1 MTSGYYRFPTIH
13 QDTIVFV
20 SEDDL
25 WSVAAQ
31 GGVARRLTSNLGET
45 SYPTLSPDGVHLAFI
60 GREEGSPEIYVMPA
74 EGGSARRLTY
84 LNSNCRVVGW
94 SRDGASILFTSNYGQ
109 AVPAEMALFAVAA
122 HGGNGEI
129 TPLPYGAARSIGYG
143 PRGVVLGRNTGDPA
157 RWKRYR
163 GGTAGHLWIDRNGD
177 GEFVRFLA
185 EIRGN
190 ITSPMWLADREKPED
205 EGRIYFV
212 ADHEGIGNLYSCRPD
227 GGDLRRH
234 TDHEDYYVRNPSS
247 DGTNIVYHAGA
258 DLFVYRPQ
266 DDRAARVAVVYHS
279 PRVQRNRKFVD
290 AGRYMDGYHLHP
302 SGQATALT
310 TRGKAFAFFN
320 HEGAVLQYGKR
331 DGVRYRHPEW
341 LHDWRRLLLVSD
353 ETGEETL
360 EIYGEQP
367 FTAPERL
374 EGLEIG
380 RVVALKGSPT
390 EDKVALSNHRH
401 ELLLVDLKRRQVT
414 VVDRSPY
421 RNMAGFDWSPDGRWL
436 AYSFAATSRTS
447 EIRLYHLPDE
457 ETEAVAEAAQPGEAL
472 PLTTLGERH
481 TVTRPVLHDVRPAFD
496 PEGKYLYFLSYRE
509 FNPVYDGL
517 HFDLG
522 FPWGMRPYLLTLRA
536 DLANPFV
543 PGPDLGGDD
552 EHDEHDGGHDDEQDD
567 AYDEDD
573 HDEDGYGEPE
583 PDDGDES
590 AEDEGGEDEEGQEE
604 DEEGY
609 DDADDGDDYDDD
621 YDDDFD
627 DGAPVARTAHGET
640 AGAAAPNG
648 QEGAGKAHDADR
660 KQERKPKLLRID
672 LEGIERRV
680 IAFPVPD
687 GRYGQIAGIPG
698 KALFTVFP
706 IHGQL
711 DGDSDWDDE
720 EPEAGSLRAYDF
732 KEYKS
737 ETLAEN
743 VSSFD
748 LSANRKKLIYAG
760 RNQLRVIN
768 AGEKAPGGGGATRKS
783 GWIDLSRVK
792 VSVDPQSEWEQM
804 FREAWRLQRD
814 HFWTED
820 MAQVDWRAVYHQYFH
835 LIPRV
840 STRAEFSDLMWEMQ
854 GELGTSHAYEFGG
867 DYRPRPYYG
876 QGFLGAALTWDAQAQ
891 GYRVGELVL
900 GDPWDMHSNSP
911 LAAPGV
917 DIRPG
922 DVIVAIN
929 GQPLS
934 QEVGPA
940 QLLVNQAGHEVL
952 LTLLPRPDA
961 GKKKP
966 AVPAEE
972 AHKLEQVVVLPGS
985 GMAQDEPGAQAAPGD
1000 SAPGGAGPDAAQPE
1014 LPGYRSVVVRAIAD
1028 EAPARYRRW
1037 VENNRCQVHEATG
1050 GRVGYVHVPDMGA
1063 QGYAE
1068 FHRGYLAEVDR
1079 DALIVDVRYNG
1090 GGHVSQLI
1098 LEKLARRRLG
1108 YDLSRWGGLV
1118 PYPMESVAGPLVALT
1133 NEHAGSDGDIFCH
1146 SFKMMKL
1153 GPLVGKRTWGGVI
1166 GIAPQHA
1173 LVDGTVTTQP
1183 EYSFWFEDVGW
1194 NVENYGTEPDIEVEI
1209 TPQDYRAGRD
1219 PQLQRAVDEALRLL
1233 AGSPKKMPEL
1243 TGKPSRALPKL
1254 PPRTPIP

>member
-1 MTSGYYRFPTIH
+1 
-13 QDTIVFV
+13 
-20 SEDDL
+20 
-25 WSVAAQ
+25 
-31 GGVARRLTSNLGET
+31 
-45 SYPTLSPDGVHLAFI
+45 
-60 GREEGSPEIYVMPA
+60 
-74 EGGSARRLTY
+74 
-84 LNSNCRVVGW
+84 
-94 SRDGASILFTSNYGQ
+94 
-109 AVPAEMALFAVAA
+109 
-122 HGGNGEI
+122 
-129 TPLPYGAARSIGYG
+129 
-143 PRGVVLGRNTGDPA
+143 
-157 RWKRYR
+157 
-163 GGTAGHLWIDRNGD
+163 
-177 GEFVRFLA
+177 
-185 EIRGN
+185 
-190 ITSPMWLADREKPED
+190 
-205 EGRIYFV
+205 
-212 ADHEGIGNLYSCRPD
+212 
-227 GGDLRRH
+227 
-234 TDHEDYYVRNPSS
+234 
-247 DGTNIVYHAGA
+247 
-258 DLFVYRPQ
+258 
-266 DDRAARVAVVYHS
+266 
-279 PRVQRNRKFVD
+279 
-290 AGRYMDGYHLHP
+290 
-302 SGQATALT
+302 LT
-310 TRGKAFAFFN
+310 TRGKSFAFFN

-353 ETGEETL
+353 ELGEETL

-367 FTAPERL
+367 FTEPERL

-380 RVVALKGSPT
+380 RVVALRGSPQQ
-390 EDKVALSNHRH
+390 DKVALSNHRH
-401 ELLLVDLKRRQVT
+401 ELLLVDLTRRQVT
-414 VVDRSPY
+414 VVDRSPF
-421 RNMAGFDWSPDGRWL
+421 RNVAGFDWSPDGRWL
-436 AYSFAATSRTS
+436 AYSFAGTSRTS
-447 EIRLYHLPDE
+447 EIRLYHLPEE
-457 ETEAVAEAAQPGEAL
+457 ETEAKVAVEGQPGEPL
-472 PLTTLGERH
+472 PLTTQGERYS
-481 TVTRPVLHDVRPAFD
+481 VTRPVLHDVRPAFD
-496 PEGKYLYFLSYRE
+496 PDGKYLYFLSYRE

-536 DLANPFV
+536 DLPNPFV
-543 PGPDLGGDD
+543 PGPELDDDHDHD
-552 EHDEHDGGHDDEQDD
+552 EHDEHDDE
-567 AYDEDD
+567 
-573 HDEDGYGEPE
+573 HDEDGPDGTDAPGEGHE
-583 PDDGDES
+583 PDDEGAPDEDGSEGDLDSEDEDGDEDGEGDDS
-590 AEDEGGEDEEGQEE
+590 DAGDAPAATYHAGGEATGS
-604 DEEGY
+604 
-609 DDADDGDDYDDD
+609 DASHAKD
-621 YDDDFD
+621 
-627 DGAPVARTAHGET
+627 
-640 AGAAAPNG
+640 
-648 QEGAGKAHDADR
+648 GAGKAHGKGGD
-660 KQERKPKLLRID
+660 QSRKPKPIRID

-687 GRYGQIAGIPG
+687 GRYGQIAGVSG

-711 DGDSDWDDE
+711 DGDTGWDDDE
-720 EPEAGSLRAYDF
+720 EPEAGTLRAYDF

-768 AGEKAPGGGGATRKS
+768 AGEKAPGGSGTTRKS

-792 VSVDPQSEWEQM
+792 VSIDPQSEWEQM

-820 MAQVDWRAVYHQYFH
+820 MAQVDWRAVYHQYFQI
-835 LIPRV
+835 IPRV
-840 STRAEFSDLMWEMQ
+840 STRSEFSDLMWEMQ

-876 QGFLGAALTWDAQAQ
+876 QGFLGAALTWDGEAA
-891 GYRVGELVL
+891 GYRVGDLVL
-900 GDPWDMHSNSP
+900 GDPWDTHSNSP

-917 DIRPG
+917 DICPG

-934 QEVGPA
+934 QTLGPA

-952 LTLLPRPDA
+952 LTLLPRPNGDKQSDA
-961 GKKKP
+961 
-966 AVPAEE
+966 PAEE
-972 AHKLEQVVVLPGS
+972 APAPQPAQPAVLLPGS
-985 GMAQDEPGAQAAPGD
+985 VQDAPEPHAAT
-1000 SAPGGAGPDAAQPE
+1000 PDAATTDGEKPT
-1014 LPGYRSVVVRAIAD
+1014 LPDYRSVVVRAIAN
-1028 EAPARYRRW
+1028 EAPARYRHW
-1037 VENNRCQVHEATG
+1037 VEENRRRVHEATG

-1166 GIAPQHA
+1166 GIAPQLA
-1173 LVDGTVTTQP
+1173 LVDGTITTQP
-1183 EYSFWFEDVGW
+1183 EYSYWFEDVGW
-1194 NVENYGTEPDIEVEI
+1194 NVENYGTDPDIEVDI

-1219 PQLQRAVDEALRLL
+1219 PQLQRALDEALRML

-1243 TGKPSRALPKL
+1243 TSKPSRALPKL
-1254 PPRTPIP
+1254 PPRTPLA